1 MKMRWLIVM
10 LTACICALTGCRS
23 AEVVADSQLSGVYTA
38 GLIHHGDGEI
48 GYLRPYLEVDLSAGK
63 LTVEES
69 GETIWSSPCRRDG
82 DRLLISEPKSAF
94 PEELSIGRGET
105 AESSPVL
112 RARSGTFFH
121 RVTTTYTRRE
131 NFPRRVGKPIPPEIE
146 VKLARKVELTD
157 AQRRLLN
164 NVTVATF
171 PGLRYD
177 FSRIEQTAP
186 DGTVVTTLDVSGKV
200 ITVERDPA
208 RPLLFSLELKRANN
222 FKICDGNDTYQIYLC
237 SDPLDDGEKK

>member
-1 MKMRWLIVM
+1 MKMRWLMVI
-10 LTACICALTGCRS
+10 LTACICTLTGCRS
-23 AEVVADSQLSGVYTA
+23 AEVVEDSQLSGVYTA

-48 GYLRPYLEVDLSAGK
+48 GYFRPYLEVDLSAGK

-82 DRLLISEPKSAF
+82 DRLLISEPKSTF
-94 PEELSIGRGET
+94 PEELSIDRGET
-105 AESSPVL
+105 AEPSPVL

-131 NFPRRVGKPIPPEIE
+131 NFPRRVGKPVPPEI
-146 VKLARKVELTD
+146 VIKLDRKVELTD

-186 DGTVVTTLDVSGKV
+186 DGTVVTALDVSGKV

-208 RPLLFSLELKRANN
+208 RPLLFSLKLKRVNN
-222 FKICDGNDTYQIYLC
+222 FKIGYGNDTYQIYLC
-237 SDPLDDGEKK
+237 SDPLDDGGKK